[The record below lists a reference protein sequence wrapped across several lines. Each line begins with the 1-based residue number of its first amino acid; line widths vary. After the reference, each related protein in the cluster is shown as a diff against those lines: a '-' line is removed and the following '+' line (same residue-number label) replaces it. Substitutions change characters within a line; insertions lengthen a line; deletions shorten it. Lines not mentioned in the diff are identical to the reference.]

1 MNKKVGDRVREL
13 RRAGN
18 LSQDYVA
25 GQLGIGQRALSKLE
39 NGKSRWDVERVVRTA
54 RVLGRHPS
62 ELLPFGASPAAQE
75 KLIVQYEARVK
86 ELAEQNAHLKEE
98 VHFLREE
105 RKAARRQRT
114 GRAQKS
120 K

>member
-1 MNKKVGDRVREL
+1 MNTMIGERVREL

-62 ELLPFGASPAAQE
+62 ELLPFGASPAAQDQ
-75 KLIVQYEARVK
+75 LIAQYEARIK
-86 ELAEQNAHLKEE
+86 DLQDENGH
-98 VHFLREE
+98 LREE
-105 RKAARRQRT
+105 VRFLRAEREAARTPRA
-114 GRAQKS
+114 GRRKG
-120 K
+120 